1 MLSLIKKLKKWY
13 VQEMITLLQEK
24 ILEEQKII
32 FGKQVCDK
40 DVEVTFGT
48 LQEMKY
54 LEMVI
59 KETMRLYPSIPIIAR
74 KLMSDIKLGNTGY

>member
-1 MLSLIKKLKKWY
+1 M
-13 VQEMITLLQEK
+13 LQEK
-24 ILEEQKII
+24 ILQEQKII
-32 FGKQVCDK
+32 FGQEVFDE

-54 LEMVI
+54 LEKVI

-74 KLMSDIKLGNTGY
+74 KLMSDIKLGNKVT